1 MYGII
6 CRFVHTSAR
15 PFIDRVRIQ
24 VIGGAGGKGVV
35 GFETAGSD
43 GWKKRP
49 TGGSGGRGG
58 DVLIEASASV
68 QDLHFPTYVVRGRP
82 GGDAHGNGCVGRG
95 GRAKRVMV
103 PVGSLVKEVTRVY
116 DLDDPEAREWD
127 AARELPSGP
136 TPRGTL
142 SSESL
147 WSISG
152 SGSGSGRGSEE
163 VVVGVVSAAVS
174 VISTG
179 GVPLDKL
186 RRRRAG
192 LLPPTSAV
200 EIVAAAVSRPPPLIR
215 TSKGGTRYTET
226 STILADLTES
236 GASLLVARGG
246 SPGAG
251 NKSAAGSFSEQK
263 ADAGSVAHVR
273 GARGEVRFLELELKL
288 IADAGLVGFPNA
300 GKSSLLGALSRA
312 APRVAAYPFT
322 TLQPHVGAVAFGDG
336 AALNVA
342 DIPGLVEGAATDAG
356 LGHEFLRHVERTR
369 ALLFVIDATAADPAG
384 DLAALQ
390 TELRLYSKA
399 LPARPAL
406 VAANKC
412 DMGAQ
417 ARRGVA
423 ALRAATS
430 LPVLPVSALTRE
442 GVRELADALR
452 WVVDASVRK

>member
-6 CRFVHTSAR
+6 RRFVHTSAR

-147 WSISG
+147 RSMRSG
-152 SGSGSGRGSEE
+152 GGGDEE
-163 VVVGVVSAAVS
+163 EGIARAGT

-192 LLPPTSAV
+192 LLPLPSV
-200 EIVAAAVSRPPPLIR
+200 ETAAAASPPPPLIR

-226 STILADLTES
+226 SIVLADLCES

-263 ADAGSVAHVR
+263 ADAGSIAHVR

-342 DIPGLVEGAATDAG
+342 DIPGLVEGAASDAG
-356 LGHEFLRHVERTR
+356 LGHEFLRHIERTR

-406 VAANKC
+406 IAANKC
-412 DMGAQ
+412 DMGAP
-417 ARRGVA
+417 ARRGLA

-452 WVVDASVRK
+452 WVVDAAARQPTTATK

>member
-1 MYGII
+1 MRGI
-6 CRFVHTSAR
+6 RFVQTIAR
-15 PFIDRVRIQ
+15 VFIDRVRIQ
-24 VIGGAGGKGVV
+24 VIGGVGGKGVV

-58 DVLIEASASV
+58 DVVIEASASI
-68 QDLHFPTYVVRGRP
+68 QDLNFPTYVVRGRP
-82 GGDAHGNGCVGRG
+82 GGDASGNGCVGRG
-95 GRAKRVMV
+95 GRSKRVMV
-103 PVGSLVKEVTRVY
+103 PVGSLIKEVSRVY

-127 AARELPSGP
+127 AERELPAGP
-136 TPRGTL
+136 TPRKTNL
-142 SSESL
+142 QRKLEANAADVSEDDV
-147 WSISG
+147 SG
-152 SGSGSGRGSEE
+152 DA
-163 VVVGVVSAAVS
+163 VGLLHHVSTAL
-174 VISTG
+174 
-179 GVPLDKL
+179 PLDKL

-192 LLPPTSAV
+192 HLPTPSHDAQ
-200 EIVAAAVSRPPPLIR
+200 IIIQPPLIR

-226 STILADLTES
+226 SILLADLCTS

-246 SPGAG
+246 FPGTG
-251 NKSAAGSFSEQK
+251 NKSAAGTYSDQK
-263 ADAGSVAHVR
+263 EDAGGVAHVK

-336 AALNVA
+336 TALNVA
-342 DIPGLVEGAATDAG
+342 DIPGLIEGAAADAG
-356 LGHEFLRHVERTR
+356 LGHEFLRHIERTR

-399 LPARPAL
+399 LPTRPAL

-412 DMGAQ
+412 DMGVA
-417 ARRGVA
+417 ARKGLA
-423 ALRAATS
+423 ALRANTS
-430 LPVLPVSALTRE
+430 LPVLPVSALTKE

-452 WVVDASVRK
+452 WVVDAAARQGTNDIYASK